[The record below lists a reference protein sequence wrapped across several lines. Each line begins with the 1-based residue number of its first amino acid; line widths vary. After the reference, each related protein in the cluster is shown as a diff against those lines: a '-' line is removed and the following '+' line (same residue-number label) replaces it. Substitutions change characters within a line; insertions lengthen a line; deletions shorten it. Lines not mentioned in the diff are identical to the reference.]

1 MAIMTGRVTAR
12 IGSGKGGEVRE
23 KEGRRQVFALSF
35 SIPDFYFP
43 APEMRFEPIKSMVSR
58 GLSPMEAERGRRF
71 FKFSRDTHLRLL
83 SRFGTMSVIS
93 CKGVTLMRGK
103 VLVGVVERDFHR
115 FLFFRWVGVAVG

>member
-1 MAIMTGRVTAR
+1 M
-12 IGSGKGGEVRE
+12 VRA
-23 KEGRRQVFALSF
+23 KEGCGQIPALGSA
-35 SIPDFYFP
+35 IHDFCFP
-43 APEMRFEPIKSMVSR
+43 APEMQFEPIKSAVSW
-58 GLSPMEAERGRRF
+58 GLSPNEAERGRRF

>member
-1 MAIMTGRVTAR
+1 MG
-12 IGSGKGGEVRE
+12 
-23 KEGRRQVFALSF
+23 
-35 SIPDFYFP
+35 
-43 APEMRFEPIKSMVSR
+43 FEPIKSAVSR
-58 GLSPMEAERGRRF
+58 GLSPMEAGWGRRF

-115 FLFFRWVGVAVG
+115 FLFLKIRMKQKELSIFVDESGNFQYPDKDSPFSNSRSHLYDTSVGVED